1 MVESKTLVTASVVL
15 SAVLAVI
22 AFLARDWMW
31 LIIDI
36 VCVVLLVVPHVKDLG
51 YRYNQN
57 ILAMSMVAPIVAV
70 AVYAAN
76 QVFSLESE
84 IIWQVNLYT
93 YVTAG
98 IQAYQCF
105 LLGFMLSIVMDRSY
119 NLTMTIPWMIV
130 FALTFAMA
138 MSALDM
144 FFTFGLMYAEGFP
157 VFNGDFYDSDRYT
170 NPLLMSSPVAS
181 TFITAV
187 FAALMSVRGRGKD
200 KDFFIEEVNA

>member
-51 YRYNQN
+51 YRYNRN

-119 NLTMTIPWMIV
+119 SSRSLSQWRCPPSTC
-130 FALTFAMA
+130 
-138 MSALDM
+138 SSR
-144 FFTFGLMYAEGFP
+144 
-157 VFNGDFYDSDRYT
+157 SD
-170 NPLLMSSPVAS
+170 
-181 TFITAV
+181 
-187 FAALMSVRGRGKD
+187 
-200 KDFFIEEVNA
+200 